1 MNKCS
6 IMTAKKSSNNAKEL
20 ILKTALKLFSKNGL
34 EGTSIRMIATEA
46 EISNGLI
53 YNYFPGKDELLQSL
67 FESGF
72 ENIRNQIIKKE
83 STSKK
88 TKMDEKLLHLIEC
101 LEKNSGFWRLY
112 LVLRHQENVQKLL
125 KDQFSGFRNW
135 LIDHIKAQ
143 LKDSGYDGAKSLS
156 LIILSSIEGYMAL
169 GLLDKSHISSKNSIL
184 LIQKLLA

>member
-1 MNKCS
+1 
-6 IMTAKKSSNNAKEL
+6 
-20 ILKTALKLFSKNGL
+20 
-34 EGTSIRMIATEA
+34 
-46 EISNGLI
+46 
-53 YNYFPGKDELLQSL
+53 
-67 FESGF
+67 
-72 ENIRNQIIKKE
+72 
-83 STSKK
+83 
-88 TKMDEKLLHLIEC
+88 MDEKLLHLIGC

-184 LIQKLLA
+184 LIQKLLV

>member
-88 TKMDEKLLHLIEC
+88 
-101 LEKNSGFWRLY
+101 S
-112 LVLRHQENVQKLL
+112 
-125 KDQFSGFRNW
+125 
-135 LIDHIKAQ
+135 
-143 LKDSGYDGAKSLS
+143 
-156 LIILSSIEGYMAL
+156 
-169 GLLDKSHISSKNSIL
+169 
-184 LIQKLLA
+184 